1 MLELQTS
8 FVKAFIQ
15 FPVLAYSIVHLACHT
30 DSGAREV
37 WLCGGAGV
45 SDCHLVFVSRS
56 DFVVVGNILDTLP
69 IG

>member
-15 FPVLAYSIVHLACHT
+15 FHVLAYSIVHLACDT

-37 WLCGGAGV
+37 WLCGRAGV
-45 SDCHLVFVSRS
+45 SGCHSVFVSRS
-56 DFVVVGNILDTLP
+56 DFVVVGNIWDTLSV
-69 IG
+69 G